1 MGNFWKFHGVVDMKV
16 KTEYLFVVSPCS
28 AVADRWHPPGR
39 NMPEY
44 LADLGAL

>member
-28 AVADRWHPPGR
+28 AVADRWHPPRR